1 MKLLS
6 KTDKEILIE
15 HLSESLKYRYLM
27 TPAKFKFI
35 VPPSKRTEWLA
46 AHWVGP
52 MVDMISGCGAS
63 RRLSQTIILYGIF
76 NLMTL
81 KLVVNPEGIVM
92 TLSECAMLEAKARS
106 RESIALLLQSIHSS
120 RADLMDRLSRGNSTP
135 SASEDE

>member
-63 RRLSQTIILYGIF
+63 LTGSHECIVMVVCLGVGAGGSSQTG
-76 NLMTL
+76 
-81 KLVVNPEGIVM
+81 E
-92 TLSECAMLEAKARS
+92 SEQRS
-106 RESIALLLQSIHSS
+106 
-120 RADLMDRLSRGNSTP
+120 T
-135 SASEDE
+135 